1 MIHKILQE
9 ENNSIK
15 ELLLLRCKYLK
26 PNQKPNQNLYI
37 AISEYNSDLGSIT
50 DDPYE
55 LTKYEGFED
64 EYFFYITSPIKVLF
78 LNETI
83 TKTISNEIAEQI
95 LIILTLQLSD
105 TELEE
110 HLSAL
115 GISEKEY
122 IDLINN
128 KIDKVTTN
136 NKVYKKQTLLDSF
149 NINLSEYKQEHLI
162 QEVELEDIIDE

>member
-1 MIHKILQE
+1 MIHTILKE

-15 ELLLLRCKYLK
+15 ELLLLRCQYLK
-26 PNQKPNQNLYI
+26 PNQKPNQCLYI
-37 AISEYNSDLGSIT
+37 AISEYNKDLGAIT

-55 LTKYEGFED
+55 LVKYEGYED
-64 EYFFYITSPIKVLF
+64 EYFFYKTTPIKLLF

-83 TKTISNEIAEQI
+83 NKTIPNELAEQL
-95 LIILTLQLSD
+95 LIILSIQLSN
-105 TELEE
+105 TLLEE
-110 HLSAL
+110 HLLAL

-162 QEVELEDIIDE
+162 QEVDLEDIIDE